1 MKAHARFATHTLLF
15 VLALAGATLPPAR
28 AGTIFNQPTDAPAFT
43 HQAPDEWINSKPLTL
58 EDLEDRVVLIDV
70 WTFDCW
76 NCYRSFPWLRS
87 LESKLEPRGLQVIG
101 VHTPEFDHEKVR
113 ENVAAKIEEF
123 QLHHPVMMDND
134 FSYWNAMNNRF
145 WPAFYIIDRQGR
157 VRAEFYGETHEGD
170 RQAKRMEMIIRELLG
185 ES

>member
-1 MKAHARFATHTLLF
+1 MKQYNPWGLAFCAALVLSLPLLRP
-15 VLALAGATLPPAR
+15 VYGDILENPYR
-28 AGTIFNQPTDAPAFT
+28 APAFT
-43 HQAPDEWINSKPLTL
+43 HTGEREWLNSEPLTWD
-58 EDLEDRVVLIDV
+58 DLKGRVVLLDF

-87 LESKLEPRGLQVIG
+87 LETRLEPRGLQVIG
-101 VHTPEFDHEKVR
+101 VHTPEFEHEKVR

-123 QLHHPVMMDND
+123 RLYHPVMMDND

-145 WPAFYIIDRQGR
+145 WPAFYIIDKQGR
-157 VRAEFYGETHEGD
+157 VRAVFYGETHKGD
-170 RQAKRMEMIIRELLG
+170 RRAKQIETIIRELLQ